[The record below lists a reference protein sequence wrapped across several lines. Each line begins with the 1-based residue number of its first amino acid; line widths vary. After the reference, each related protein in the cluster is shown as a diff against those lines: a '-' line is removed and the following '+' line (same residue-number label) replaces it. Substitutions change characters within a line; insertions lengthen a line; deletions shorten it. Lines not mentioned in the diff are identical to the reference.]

1 MVSARGEHG
10 RRVDFS
16 DPHRIKALAH
26 PMRTRILG
34 MLDERVASPRQLSDE
49 LGVPVQNVNYH
60 VRELAKL
67 GLIKLVRETQRR
79 GAIDHHYQAVAAPR
93 VSDQAWSQL
102 PAIVRR
108 RMTAAGL
115 CAVFDHVNQAAAGG
129 GFVADDVHLSR
140 TRLTLD
146 DKGREALVKALE
158 ATIARVDRIK
168 EHARERLGDHHHAEQ
183 RMTLI
188 VLCFDDVAV
197 PTDGNPTTTNGRAQ
211 PAVQRQGEDAR
222 LGPLCR

>member
-1 MVSARGEHG
+1 MVPARGEHG

-16 DPHRIKALAH
+16 DPHVIRALGH

-34 MLDERVASPRQLSDE
+34 MLDERVASPRQLADE
-49 LGVPVQNVNYH
+49 LEAPLQNVSYH

-79 GAIDHHYQAVAAPR
+79 GAIEHHYTAVAAPH
-93 VSDQAWSQL
+93 VSDEAWSDL
-102 PAIVRR
+102 PAIVRH

-115 CAVFDHVNQAAAGG
+115 CEVFDHVNQAAAGG

-146 DKGREALVKALE
+146 DQGRAALVRALE
-158 ATIARVDRIK
+158 ATIARVDRIR
-168 EHARERLGDHHHAEQ
+168 EQARQRLGNHHDSEQ

-197 PTDGNPTTTNGRAQ
+197 PTDGNPTTCTRRSTTSRSGGRA
-211 PAVQRQGEDAR
+211 P
-222 LGPLCR
+222 